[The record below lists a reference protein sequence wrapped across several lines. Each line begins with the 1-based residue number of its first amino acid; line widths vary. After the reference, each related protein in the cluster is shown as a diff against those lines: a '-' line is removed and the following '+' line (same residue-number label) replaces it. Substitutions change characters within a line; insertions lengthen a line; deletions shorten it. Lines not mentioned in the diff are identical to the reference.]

1 MGILAPQKTI
11 GIKYIEP
18 QRLRRKQK
26 QKIAMCH
33 RTAEQKNFAVKL
45 NRKSCVN
52 IVTQEAIAEIFLKG

>member
-33 RTAEQKNFAVKL
+33 RTKDQKNFAVKL